1 MFKFS
6 TIPEALEVLKNGG
19 LIFAAE
25 VEDLSLIPT

>member
-19 LIFAAE
+19 LILATDD
-25 VEDLSLIPT
+25 EDRENEGT